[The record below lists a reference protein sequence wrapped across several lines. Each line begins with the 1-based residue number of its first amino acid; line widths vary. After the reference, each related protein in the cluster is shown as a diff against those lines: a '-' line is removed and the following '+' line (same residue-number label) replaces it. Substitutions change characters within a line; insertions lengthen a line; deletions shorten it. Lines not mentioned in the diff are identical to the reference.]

1 MEQEITKELPTEEE
15 PIAEDP
21 LYGNE
26 MAMDYDIPITRQT
39 ELDNKIL
46 SSYNKR
52 KKISIVKPVIEHIR
66 VGIPLVDEN
75 KQVVLVKGV
84 PVLDKIKKIPVLKS
98 FEREDVDFPIPEW
111 FNDSTTS
118 SFLTKSEARF
128 LNKLDDLGITLFVK
142 SMYDEK
148 KDYTGFLNRL
158 FWIKA
163 SIVDA
168 SKGRDGIAAERAKS
182 QFTRSES
189 VARVYQDKVREIEE
203 IKKGGLYNWIIGKK

>member
-1 MEQEITKELPTEEE
+1 MEEEKEEQIQTEEE
-15 PIAEDP
+15 PIIDEP

-52 KKISIVKPVIEHIR
+52 KKISIVKPVVEYTR
-66 VGIPLVDEN
+66 VGIPLLDEDG
-75 KQVVLVKGV
+75 QVVIVKGV
-84 PVLDKIKKIPVLKS
+84 PVLAKIKKIPILKS
-98 FEREDVDFPIPEW
+98 FERKDVDFPIPEW

-128 LNKLDDLGITLFVK
+128 LNKLDDLAITLFVK

-189 VARVYQDKVREIEE
+189 VARVYQEKVKEIEDM
-203 IKKGGLYNWIIGKK
+203 KNGGLRNWILGRK

>member
-1 MEQEITKELPTEEE
+1 MAEETAEEIPTEEDLLDRA
-15 PIAEDP
+15 PI
-21 LYGNE
+21 YGSE

-52 KKISIVKPVIEHIR
+52 KKISIVKPVIEYTR
-66 VGIPLVDEN
+66 VGIPLLDEN
-75 KQVVLVKGV
+75 KEIILVDGV
-84 PVLDKIKKIPVLKS
+84 PVLAKIKRIPVLKS
-98 FEREDVDFPIPEW
+98 FERTDVDFPIPEW

-189 VARVYQDKVREIEE
+189 VARVYQDKVKEFEE
-203 IKKGGLYNWIIGKK
+203 IKKGGLYNWITGKK

>member
-1 MEQEITKELPTEEE
+1 MNGETEEQI
-15 PIAEDP
+15 PIEEDPIDDSP
-21 LYGNE
+21 LYGSE

-52 KKISIVKPVIEHIR
+52 KKISIVKPVIEYIR
-66 VGIPLVDEN
+66 VGIPLLDEN

-84 PVLDKIKKIPVLKS
+84 PVLSSIKKIPVLKS
-98 FEREDVDFPIPEW
+98 FDREDVDFPIPEW

-142 SMYDEK
+142 SMYDDK

-189 VARVYQDKVREIEE
+189 VARVYQEKVREIED
-203 IKKGGLYNWIIGKK
+203 IKKGGLYNWITGKK